1 MKDFCATGKSLQARA
16 AAYDHVFKMRLHDFF
31 SDAKRTNNDDEMRE
45 IERIGVHH
53 RETDEAFRRHQR
65 LCEICTEALIS
76 HGRPQALPAPLSPL
90 D

>member
-1 MKDFCATGKSLQARA
+1 MTDLCAMGRNLQARA

-31 SDAKRTNNDDEMRE
+31 SNANRKKNEDEMRE

-53 RETDEAFRRHQR
+53 REIDEAFRRHQR
-65 LCEICTEALIS
+65 LCEICTEALIRQ
-76 HGRPQALPAPLSPL
+76 GRPQAVPTALSPL